1 MNFNFEVFAGRLII
15 CGAAIGVLLALFALS
30 MNAYDCF
37 GRYHTVSTRKLLDS
51 NITSV
56 SSSVY
61 HKKGC
66 EEKCIYLL
74 MEGNI
79 SCKCMTTEDMKE
91 YLDSNK

>member
-1 MNFNFEVFAGRLII
+1 MRYTFLDFVFFVGIALCTILSFVLVIFLIHTVFA
-15 CGAAIGVLLALFALS
+15 
-30 MNAYDCF
+30 D
-37 GRYHTVSTRKLLDS
+37 YHTVSTRKLLDS

-79 SCKCMTTEDMKE
+79 SCKCMTTEEMKE